1 MRVWTIAAA
10 MLAGGAALATALA
23 DDGPQRD
30 LEPVVNAGQVL
41 LEYDWPI
48 LRIGTGEY
56 PEGPTGVTVFRFDR
70 KVYSAIDI
78 RGGGPGT
85 VNAPYMELG
94 YDIAELDTVV
104 LAGGSWYG
112 LEAVTGVA
120 SALKDDGL
128 RDGDAFAVEPSMAM
142 SVGSIVFDFGPRR
155 FNEIYPD
162 KRLAQ
167 AAFRA
172 ARPGVFPLGAHGGG
186 RFAVSG
192 SFFGCHAK
200 SGQGGAFRQIGQ
212 VKIAAFTVVNAIG
225 AVVDRDGRVVACNR
239 GAGWPEELLVKDLL
253 AAVPDS
259 RERDWPGPSR
269 RNTTISLVVVSQKL
283 TPPELKRLAVQVHS
297 SMARAIQPFAT
308 IFDGDVLYAVS
319 TAEVAEQVFN
329 PLDLGALAS
338 EVMWDAILSSVPPQP
353 VAPAVDPTVTVST
366 RIMDGLAGD
375 YRFSADVTVRVSVRD
390 GALVAQAV
398 GDKRALVIGKDQPVR
413 LHPLSDREYTVPGRY
428 PFVAR
433 FAEGRMIVNPGH
445 WQQVGYRQE

>member
-1 MRVWTIAAA
+1 MRTGLIVAA
-10 MLAGGAALATALA
+10 MLVCGAGAAA
-23 DDGPQRD
+23 DDGPQQD
-30 LEPVVNAGQVL
+30 LKPLLNAGETL
-41 LEYDWPI
+41 LSYDWPI
-48 LRIGTGEY
+48 LTIGTGQYE
-56 PEGPTGVTVFRFDR
+56 EGPTGVTVFRFAR
-70 KVYSAIDI
+70 KVYSAIDV

-94 YDIAELDTVV
+94 YDLAELDTVV
-104 LAGGSWYG
+104 IAGGSWYG

-128 RDGDAFAVEPSMAM
+128 RDGNAFALEPSVAM
-142 SVGSIVFDFGPRR
+142 SVGSIIFDFGPRR

-200 SGQGGAFRQIGQ
+200 SGQGGAFRQIGE
-212 VKIAAFTVVNAIG
+212 VKIAAFAVVNAIG
-225 AVVDRDGRVVACNR
+225 AIVDRDGRVVACNR
-239 GAGWPEELLVKDLL
+239 GEGWPDDLLVKDLF
-253 AAVPDS
+253 ADFPKS
-259 RERDWPGPSR
+259 REGAWSGPER
-269 RNTTISLVVVSQKL
+269 RNTTISLIVTNQKL

-297 SMARAIQPFAT
+297 SMGRAIQPFAT

-319 TAEVAEQVFN
+319 TAELEQQVFN

-353 VAPAVDPTVTVST
+353 AQPVIDPTVEVSGAV
-366 RIMDGLAGD
+366 MQELAGD
-375 YRFSADVTVRVSVRD
+375 YRFSAEVSVRVVHRD
-390 GALVAQAV
+390 EGLFAQAT
-398 GDKRALVIGKDQPVR
+398 GGKRAYAIGRDEPVR
-413 LHPLSDREYTVPGRY
+413 LHPLSDRDYAVPGRY
-428 PFVAR
+428 PLVIR
-433 FAEGRMIVNPGH
+433 FADGRMTLNPGH
-445 WQQVGYRQE
+445 WQQVGERAD